1 MIAGIFLAPS
11 FRGWGFFLF
20 ALTMPFPSASGS
32 GVVADEAEVNS
43 GGWTTLLWIKQV
55 FGVCGELWLVFRF
68 FEFHCGLSVDGFRSS
83 KTMNAEIE
91 WEKRG

>member
-1 MIAGIFLAPS
+1 MGLFS
-11 FRGWGFFLF
+11 FCPDCAISL
-20 ALTMPFPSASGS
+20 SASGQGLLPARLKS
-32 GVVADEAEVNS
+32 IAVDGP
-43 GGWTTLLWIKQV
+43 LCLWIKRV